1 MSRRRSRRRRSRRG
15 DCRRRLRRVSSD
27 SSCRLELVV
36 VLSGRAGQQ
45 VVVEGFGGGAPAE
58 GLAWAGVECERDGG
72 ELVGAVSAEVGPSGE
87 VLAEQAVGVFVAA
100 ALPGAV
106 RIAEVDVEA
115 DVDAYP
121 TGRSF
126 TRTL

>member
-15 DCRRRLRRVSSD
+15 DCLRRLRRVSSE

-45 VVVEGFGGGAPAE
+45 VVVEGFGGCSPAE
-58 GLAWAGVECERDGG
+58 RLAWAGVECERDAG
-72 ELVGAVSAEVGPSGE
+72 ELVGAVSAEVGALGA
-87 VLAEQAVGVFVAA
+87 VLAEKAVGVFVAA

-106 RIAEVDVEA
+106 RVAEVDLEA
-115 DVDAYP
+115 
-121 TGRSF
+121 G
-126 TRTL
+126 